1 MMKKMVNN
9 IKNMKM
15 NYIYVVILVLVI
27 IIVYHIYVSRN
38 IYTEGLENKEGQQ
51 AKFFLLTC
59 MDYRLLADIIKYMK
73 SIGEIDN
80 FDQFILAGASLPISQ
95 KNEKWKQT
103 FLDNLDLAI
112 MLHKV
117 DTIMIMDH
125 MDCGAYR
132 HTFPEIN
139 KEPTKELQNKKE
151 RELHKENIMKAIN
164 DLRNMNKYKNMN
176 YTGYIMNLDGTVEKI
191 L

>member
-1 MMKKMVNN
+1 
-9 IKNMKM
+9 MKM
-15 NYIYVVILVLVI
+15 KNKMMTYLNNNYIYI
-27 IIVYHIYVSRN
+27 IIVILIIIIIYHIYISNQRF
-38 IYTEGLENKEGQQ
+38 EGLENKDGQQ
-51 AKFFLLTC
+51 AKYFLLTC
-59 MDYRLLADIIKYMK
+59 MDYRLLADIILYMK
-73 SIGEIDN
+73 KIGEIDN

-95 KNEKWKQT
+95 RNEKWKQT
-103 FLDNLDLAI
+103 FLENLDLAI

-139 KEPTKELQNKKE
+139 KQSTKELQNKME
-151 RELHKENIMKAIN
+151 RDLHKENILNAVKNLKSM
-164 DLRNMNKYKNMN
+164 DKYKNMN
-176 YTGYIMNLDGTVEKI
+176 YTGYIMNLDGSVEKV